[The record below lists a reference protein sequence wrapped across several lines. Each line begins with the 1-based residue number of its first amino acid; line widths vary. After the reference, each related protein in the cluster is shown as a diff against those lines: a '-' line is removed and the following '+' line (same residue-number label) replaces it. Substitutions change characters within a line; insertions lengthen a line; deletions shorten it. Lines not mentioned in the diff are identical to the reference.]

1 MIRVYAK
8 LLAAPLAAMFLS
20 AASTADERP
29 IRIIPAL
36 NKAIALDGNLKKL
49 APATE
54 IQAESAAAKGSGLS
68 ARVAY
73 WRDVLYL
80 GIDVT
85 GDKAAAAELAEV
97 EIHFPGAGAT
107 ARGYTYRFAPDGKRA
122 ADPETGPPALANSW
136 VQSTTRRTDHGW
148 VLEARFPAKS
158 LPRFPAKDPLL
169 LELCVTYQRRTQVA
183 GTVAAVS
190 NCEGGSMRGE
200 MLRLPDDFRRALK
213 LDLPKDVAAL
223 EGREHGWVGFA
234 LLHYP
239 VWMISD
245 RPMTSELLRTFFLE
259 QVHDP
264 VAARISLPARM
275 HLPNGRQLAAIL
287 TGSDPFLE
295 GGGCNPENELK
306 MGIYVL
312 QGRTARNVLEWPA
325 ASCKLGRASS
335 VVVDNEG
342 ALSVAYAGGATV
354 NFIWSGDH
362 FERTEIG

>member
-1 MIRVYAK
+1 
-8 LLAAPLAAMFLS
+8 MFLS

-36 NKAIALDGNLKKL
+36 NKAIAIDGNLKKL

-200 MLRLPDDFRRALK
+200 MLRLTDDFRRALK

-275 HLPNGRQLAAIL
+275 HLPNGQQLAAIL
-287 TGSDPFLE
+287 TGSDPFSE